1 MSEYKLGCSQ
11 NLWIL
16 FQGPVV
22 KHAVD
27 QVVELLKRDEEGAK
41 WAHLVFIAMGHFAD
55 VGACCHLGMDESFRR
70 RKQSRLA
77 VRF

>member
-1 MSEYKLGCSQ
+1 MSEYKLGCSP

-41 WAHLVFIAMGHFAD
+41 WAHLVFIAVGHFAD
-55 VGACCHLGMDESFRR
+55 VGACCHLGKMSLSEEENNPAW
-70 RKQSRLA
+70 L
-77 VRF
+77 